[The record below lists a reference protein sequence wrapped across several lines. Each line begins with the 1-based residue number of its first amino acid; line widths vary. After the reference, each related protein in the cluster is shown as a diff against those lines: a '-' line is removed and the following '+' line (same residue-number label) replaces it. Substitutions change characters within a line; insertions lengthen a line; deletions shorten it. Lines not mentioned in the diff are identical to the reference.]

1 MLKNFYRVMGV
12 KWASSTLQTDNGNT
26 AVKQG
31 RREEEVGVD
40 ESEICTTVRRSLYS
54 LQKQVIVKNYFS
66 K

>member
-1 MLKNFYRVMGV
+1 MLKNGYRVTGV
-12 KWASSTLQTDNGNT
+12 KWAPSTLQTDNGNT

-31 RREEEVGVD
+31 RREEELGAD

-54 LQKQVIVKNYFS
+54 LQKQAIITNCFS